1 MVVSYTFALA
11 QQLQFFFKNSIL
23 WENMEQ
29 KNHGHHPIWVSFYY
43 SLFLWFYWFF
53 FVLYF
58 QTPVATAQHGAG
70 VTAGA
75 GTEYV
80 QAYAV
85 KVIIEWVLSPFM
97 WISQLPDFTQTPPSR
112 PSRFACIVDG
122 HIHSGQLLSNQLSVH
137 HHFASSSHPVNWW
150 ILNVS
155 NPDGAW
161 SFQFKRGEN
170 PIMKK
175 TQYNWS
181 VGMYRNTPLPPF
193 K

>member
-1 MVVSYTFALA
+1 
-11 QQLQFFFKNSIL
+11 
-23 WENMEQ
+23 MEQ

-43 SLFLWFYWFF
+43 SLFLWFYCLFF
-53 FVLYF
+53 FRFILSDTCGDCPIRCGCYRRCRSCIC
-58 QTPVATAQHGAG
+58 P
-70 VTAGA
+70 
-75 GTEYV
+75 
-80 QAYAV
+80 V
-85 KVIIEWVLSPFM
+85 KVIIEWVLSP
-97 WISQLPDFTQTPPSR
+97 WISQLPDFTQTPPSG

-122 HIHSGQLLSNQLSVH
+122 YIHSGQLLSNKLSVN

-181 VGMYRNTPLPPF
+181 VGMHRNTPLPPF